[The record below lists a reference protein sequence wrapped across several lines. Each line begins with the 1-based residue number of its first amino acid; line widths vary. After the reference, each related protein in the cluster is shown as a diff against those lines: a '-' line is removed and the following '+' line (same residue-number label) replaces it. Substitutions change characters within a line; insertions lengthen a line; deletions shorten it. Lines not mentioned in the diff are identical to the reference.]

1 MRPWLRCPLR
11 SERGVSLIIALF
23 LIVIVGFFGTM
34 IGSLTSTQSF
44 TAMNEVRSIQAFDV
58 AEGGAEFVA
67 RAFAQNLDWYRSS
80 TDPIV
85 TPATALGSG
94 TFAVDAFLPATLLS
108 RRLVPASASVQVFT
122 TARFPAAGSLQL
134 GGDIGGGAEFVQYTG
149 VTATSF
155 TGLTRNVTI
164 GGVSGGAIGTFARGT
179 AVYPVTTLTT
189 PLGTLGAVCAATP
202 SASFTIA
209 AHSKFFSAG
218 TITIDPEEITY
229 TGSSTV
235 GATTTLTGVTRCTN
249 LTSSGHGLGVPV
261 TPLLADGAG
270 TVDYEAF
277 LVSTSSVGS
286 APLGPAVRVVQ
297 KTIQR

>member
-1 MRPWLRCPLR
+1 MRPWRRPRL
-11 SERGVSLIIALF
+11 SAERGVSLIIALF

-34 IGSLTSTQSF
+34 MGSLISTQSF
-44 TAMNEVRSIQAFDV
+44 TAMNEVRSTQAFDV
-58 AEGGAEFVA
+58 AEGGAEFVE
-67 RAFAQNLDWYRSS
+67 RAFAQNLDWYRSA

-94 TFAVDAFLPATLLS
+94 TFAVDAFLPATLLT

-122 TARFPAAGSLQL
+122 TARFPNAGFLQL
-134 GGDIGGGAEFVQYTG
+134 EDDIGAGAEFVQYTG

-164 GGVSGGAIGTFARGT
+164 GGVTGGGIGTFSRGT

-189 PLGTLGAVCAATP
+189 ALGTLGAVCVATP

-209 AHSKFFSAG
+209 ANAKFLSAG

-229 TGSSTV
+229 TGSSTAGGV
-235 GATTTLTGVTRCTN
+235 MTLTGVVRCTN
-249 LTSSGHGLGVPV
+249 LTSAVHAVGYPV
-261 TPLLADGAG
+261 TPILADGVGAS
-270 TVDYEAF
+270 DYEVL

-286 APLGPAVRVVQ
+286 APIGNAARVVQ
-297 KTIQR
+297 KTVQR